1 MLQKSDQIALDGQPF
16 TQGHVNINTAGV
28 IVLDALFGSR
38 ELAENIIAYREGLD
52 TGYQSFD
59 ELNQVQGMNDSILKG
74 VIDQLAL
81 RSSVFQIRSTA
92 VSDATGQSYTVE
104 TILNRDD
111 ENGRI
116 LYWRE
121 Q

>member
-1 MLQKSDQIALDGQPF
+1 MLQKADQIALDGQPF
-16 TQGHVNINTAGV
+16 TQGHVNINTAGE

-38 ELAENIIAYREGLD
+38 EMAENIIAYREGLD
-52 TGYQSFD
+52 SGIQSLD
-59 ELNQVQGMNDSILKG
+59 ELNQVQGMNDSILQG

-111 ENGRI
+111 QNGRI

-121 Q
+121 K